1 MARPPERTTTGL
13 WDRLRGALSR
23 REPAREPAAP
33 PRREPPAPPREDP
46 RGSARDDPRADGR
59 EDPGRPE
66 PGAGRLPDRPDD
78 GPAGPRPDRAASDRM
93 PVYDSRP
100 RVLIRGTFDVSSR
113 LSEFRV
119 DERANRP
126 MRCALTFTTSPD
138 SLLNGGSVR
147 FGDEVEVL
155 IGAPEVRLFK
165 GILLSV
171 GIARKDGG
179 DRQAEIV
186 ACDRLVQMEYSRKT
200 RGFEDSD
207 VDSILTNLAS
217 EHSFSAEISVASP
230 SMKQQ
235 VQANETDLEF
245 AARMA
250 EAVGAEIWI
259 DDREFYAAAW
269 HDRPGTTIQIDAG
282 TAFDDFSVAAD
293 LRGQPEAV
301 DVRGWDALHGE
312 TVSSVADD
320 VSGQSQSGRP
330 AADILQQIGLAAGSA
345 SVVHTGA

>member
-1 MARPPERTTTGL
+1 
-13 WDRLRGALSR
+13 
-23 REPAREPAAP
+23 
-33 PRREPPAPPREDP
+33 
-46 RGSARDDPRADGR
+46 
-59 EDPGRPE
+59 
-66 PGAGRLPDRPDD
+66 
-78 GPAGPRPDRAASDRM
+78 M

-138 SLLNGGSVR
+138 SLLNGGSVL

-165 GILLSV
+165 GIVLSV

-312 TVSSVADD
+312 TVSSVA
-320 VSGQSQSGRP
+320 GQSQSGRP
-330 AADILQQIGLAAGSA
+330 AADILQQIGLAAGPA
-345 SVVHTGA
+345 SVVHTGAEDGSEAAARAAARFSSAARRFAGLKADMSGNPTIRIGAALLVNGVPEAFVGRYRVDGTVHAYSPAEGYRTSIEASRPVYEGR